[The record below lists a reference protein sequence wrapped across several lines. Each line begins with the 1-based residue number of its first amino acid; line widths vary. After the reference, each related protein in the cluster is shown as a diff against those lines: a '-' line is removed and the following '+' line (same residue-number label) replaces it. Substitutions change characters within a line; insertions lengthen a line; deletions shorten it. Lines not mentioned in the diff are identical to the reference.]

1 MLWRKKIDF
10 REIMEISKK
19 WKCVIFGNSLTNH
32 IGYQV
37 LARKSC
43 FEIFEILG
51 IWKLWN
57 HGHLEKVKMWHFR
70 KFLDRSYWKSSFGEE
85 VKFWDFWNS
94 RNLETFP
101 KNIFAAKKYFKNPS
115 RQILYL
121 HIISIKTHQK
131 TDQISVVEEILYT
144 STSIFRNRHTH
155 RHPQ

>member
-32 IGYQV
+32 IGNQV
-37 LARKSC
+37 LARKSR

-57 HGHLEKVKMWHFR
+57 HGNLEKVKMWHFR
-70 KFLDRSYWKSSFGEE
+70 KSLDKSYWKSRFGEK

-94 RNLETFP
+94 RNLKTFP
-101 KNIFAAKKYFKNPS
+101 KNISAAKKYFKNPP
-115 RQILYL
+115 RQILYSHL
-121 HIISIKTHQK
+121 ISIKTHRK
-131 TDQISVVEEILYT
+131 TYPINPVDGILST
-144 STSIFRNRHTH
+144 STSIFRYRHTH